1 MGSLVHNARDHATYG
16 LFSAVPV
23 DDLEDLVGGAPGR
36 VEGLGEGGRLADLHA
51 ALHDAEEGHRD
62 GPHRPPA
69 AGLVAFLRVGG
80 DFGLCDSIGSGKAAD
95 SNVMLEDVRFNV
107 GQICP
112 RTEVV
117 QRVALGRFQGFIKS
131 FLGSSTGQMAIL
143 QLQCSQARLK
153 LQKELPRKSKQNI

>member
-1 MGSLVHNARDHATYG
+1 M
-16 LFSAVPV
+16 
-23 DDLEDLVGGAPGR
+23 EDLVGGAPGR

-95 SNVMLEDVRFNV
+95 SDVMLEDVRFNV

-131 FLGSSTGQMAIL
+131 FLGSSTGRWAHTTAAVQPDKIEIA
-143 QLQCSQARLK
+143 K
-153 LQKELPRKSKQNI
+153 GTPKKK